1 MFEDKESTNWWL
13 LVQAEPVG
21 YWTTT
26 LFTSLSHRA
35 EALAWGGKVIN
46 SAHMGA
52 HGQHTQTDMGSGHF
66 LTMGNLR
73 ASFIRGIQFIDDKFF
88 TRILWFLV
96 PNITNKN
103 CYDENEGEVS
113 ADWGWFL
120 YCAGSGGWLDCK

>member
-103 CYDENEGEVS
+103 CYGENEGEVS